1 MMHEVKTIP
10 EVLSGRVRQ
19 VRERRG
25 ISLREL
31 SRRIDDLGY
40 TPIDASG
47 LMRLENGTRRATVED
62 VISISMALDVA
73 PVSLLAPL
81 SDEKVFL
88 PGLGERD
95 AHDVRGWIA
104 GRILPV
110 EPKPPSQFDQEDTDR
125 ISRWESEHPDY
136 IRNALSIEGAGAL
149 LSLPDEYFRLVGG
162 RKPGT
167 TKLRRR
173 ILEQLKAA
181 IDLLLAQE
189 VG

>member
-104 GRILPV
+104 GGFSRLNRNRHHNLTRRTPIVSPGGNQNTRITSEMRCPSKGLVPSCPYPMNTSGWSV
-110 EPKPPSQFDQEDTDR
+110 EGSQGQRSSD
-125 ISRWESEHPDY
+125 
-136 IRNALSIEGAGAL
+136 GA
-149 LSLPDEYFRLVGG
+149 SSNN
-162 RKPGT
+162 
-167 TKLRRR
+167 
-173 ILEQLKAA
+173 
-181 IDLLLAQE
+181 
-189 VG
+189 